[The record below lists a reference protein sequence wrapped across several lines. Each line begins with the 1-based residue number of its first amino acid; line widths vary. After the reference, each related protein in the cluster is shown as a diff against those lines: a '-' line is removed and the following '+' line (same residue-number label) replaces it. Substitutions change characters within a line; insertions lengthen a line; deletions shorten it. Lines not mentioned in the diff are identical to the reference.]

1 MYNVDIKNITE
12 TYKLNSYS
20 FDNLGY
26 NTQLNIFI
34 FVPYNPYKL

>member
-1 MYNVDIKNITE
+1 MYIMYNVDIKNITE

-26 NTQLNIFI
+26 NT
-34 FVPYNPYKL
+34 